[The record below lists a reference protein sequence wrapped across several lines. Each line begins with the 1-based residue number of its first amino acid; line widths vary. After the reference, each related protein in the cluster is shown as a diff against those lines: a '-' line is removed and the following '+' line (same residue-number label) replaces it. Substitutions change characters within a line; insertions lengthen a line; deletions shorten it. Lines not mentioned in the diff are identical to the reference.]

1 MISDITKQS
10 YGYSAKA
17 TISLLGKP
25 QEITLFFDEELGI
38 VQSNSVIVDKVTNF
52 LAKELNFEA
61 FLTEVSQQVANIC
74 FAQSSQKPNAQEI
87 AEFAKDISVLKLNVF
102 DEDMVFYFLAVNFLP
117 DLVITCQINFANEIE
132 NLELVEQRF
141 IAFDRMLDRP

>member
-1 MISDITKQS
+1 M
-10 YGYSAKA
+10 
-17 TISLLGKP
+17 
-25 QEITLFFDEELGI
+25 TLI
-38 VQSNSVIVDKVTNF
+38 K
-52 LAKELNFEA
+52 
-61 FLTEVSQQVANIC
+61 
-74 FAQSSQKPNAQEI
+74 KPNAQEI
-87 AEFAKDISVLKLNVF
+87 AEFAKDISVFKLNVF